1 MDYGLNRKAIALLS
15 GGLDS
20 TLAVRIVQEQGIE
33 VEAVNFQTM
42 FTCCKNDA
50 RRVAHDL
57 GVRLTV
63 LEVGDD
69 YLKVIQKPKY
79 GYGRGMNPCVDCRIY
94 MFLAAK
100 QTMESTGAAF
110 LVTGE
115 VLDQRPKSQK
125 MNDFRIIEEQSGLEG
140 KILRPLSAKLL
151 PETEAERN
159 GLIDRE
165 KLYAVHGQSR
175 KLLLELAVKYGI
187 DNPPPASPGCAL
199 TMEGFAK
206 KVKDVFDHRP
216 DYQRWEFEILK
227 VGRHFRLDA
236 DTKAVIGRSHEQNE
250 YLEVLHPAGTTLLR
264 CKNFGGPHGLIIGN
278 ANQENLNKA
287 GALVLRYAQK
297 PLPLI
302 CEFETRS
309 HEGTGH
315 LAMSGEIQ
323 EELVES
329 LRIV

>member
-1 MDYGLNRKAIALLS
+1 MPGTQFMKALALLS

-20 TLAVRIVQEQGIE
+20 TLAVLLMKEQGIE

-42 FTCCKNDA
+42 FTCCKSDA

-57 GVRLTV
+57 GVPLTL

-69 YLKVIQKPKY
+69 YLKVIEKPRF

-94 MFLAAK
+94 MFEAAK
-100 QTMESTGAAF
+100 ALMEKSGASF

-125 MNDFRIIEEQSGLEG
+125 MNDFRTIERESGLEG

-151 PETEAERN
+151 PETEAESRGWVN
-159 GLIDRE
+159 RE
-165 KLYAVHGQSR
+165 KLHAVHGQSR
-175 KLLLELAVKYGI
+175 QFLLELAAHYGI
-187 DNPPPASPGCAL
+187 ENPPPASPGCAL

-206 KVKDVFDHRP
+206 KVKDVFAHHP
-216 DYQRWEFEILK
+216 DYERWEFEILK

-236 DTKAVIGRSHEQNE
+236 ETKAVIGRSLEQNE
-250 YLEVLHPAGTTLLR
+250 YLEVLHPAGTTLLL
-264 CKNFGGPHGLIIGN
+264 CKNFGGPHALVIGN
-278 ANQENLNKA
+278 ACEANLNKA
-287 GALVLRYAQK
+287 GALMLRYAQK
-297 PLPLI
+297 PLPPFCDI
-302 CEFETRS
+302 ETRS
-309 HEGTGH
+309 QAGTGQLT
-315 LAMSGEIQ
+315 LAGLIQ

-329 LRIV
+329 LRVV